1 MAKVTKFVTS
11 KTGASNQAPV
21 AVLAFTKINALI
33 GAIIQLDGRKSYDPE
48 RQPLQYRWRFAQTP
62 IGSEVASYG
71 FTNIR
76 PKGSAVSFIPD
87 KVGQYLV
94 ELIVND
100 GELDSAPVTVVV
112 DVRVTAVPV
121 GEGLV
126 PDAKFLWSY
135 LSNFWN
141 LVEDREKITT
151 VWSSVIQAIGADL
164 VDLWGTD
171 YNKSLATIQELY
183 QYRWR
188 MFQFETDLTSQS
200 RQRVIVGKTESGT
213 NGSSGA
219 PGETPGIGT
228 TSTFYLPLGYPGD
241 GDQTDFTALEGNY
254 GSQGR
259 LIVINGDAYT
269 ISRTANTNERVHT
282 GADLA
287 TVSSTNT
294 ATSSDFGSAQD
305 GDLLIISSGSD
316 AQTYRIK
323 GDPSGG
329 TVTLVWPNDPPGGPV
344 PSFVGGIGLS
354 FTVERE
360 FSSVVL
366 TTSDLLDGIIG
377 ASWRIPHLLHCPE
390 LDLEEAGVSAGDIVV
405 FEVAR
410 KDTGLSTEMRAQ
422 VVGCKYDRVGFEF
435 TLDTLSSPT
444 NTGSSASVVESGGT
458 VTVTGLENMRPAS
471 VGGYLELLDG
481 DNPGS
486 YEITRYVSTTSVE
499 IRNRLAS
506 GADSSNPSISWVE
519 RRRKG
524 LDLQRSLFRQLVTD
538 LRIVPSQSSETEVA
552 AAAEVLI
559 QLMPVGVNLFSR
571 PFSRF
576 GITFRAKKILHNTR
590 IRVDDD
596 LVSVPVLQEQVY
608 EPPVVLQEN
617 LDYWIDGGYLTFTSG
632 LFTLSSP
639 TPTYLWAESANYDN
653 GSSIERNFGT
663 LVRLYRDDLSDR
675 RTRAPYL
682 SAVKGLFF
690 AYTNGPT
697 VDNVRLGLQIFMGL
711 PFAEEQGIILEQQDD
726 FTVSSAGNSLG
737 RLLVEDVDE
746 LSGQRTGYRRVY
758 LYPMSVGLETNPSTG
773 ELYTVGDSVARFA
786 PLSRGVEATDYIKDP
801 LWWQRSLTGLEVLKF
816 FTFKIAVDGEV
827 FDINDAQFALDF
839 VKSFKP
845 AHTSVLS
852 QILKTLSDDI
862 DAEDSLLLH
871 MSVLFYDNNTGLEA
885 TRRHSDLNHQGVVL
899 WHMGSLPFATRTL
912 ITLRDMET
920 QDLTTVVGVH
930 SDDGWDSDL
939 VRARRTNPGTPI
951 EQPTMEGDL
960 LVLHAGQEGSSELH
974 PAFYEI
980 GAVTDDND
988 LELRSEAPM
997 LDPETLDTSLLD
1009 PALFEYGTRLDGSIV
1024 RRGTNPMLIA
1034 DDLVTTAGSG
1044 LVSSASAKF
1053 LTNLVAPGD
1062 HLVIEETDNLGEY
1075 IIDYIPL
1082 AGDSASIIESG
1093 GVVTVTFGTALAFPE
1108 MVGREL
1114 QVLNGDNPGTYRIVA
1129 YVDTSN
1135 IEIRNSSASGADSG
1149 NPSIEWELV
1158 PIAPYIE
1165 EDQVF
1170 LKDLNGDE
1178 ALLNYNASALFRV
1191 VRPSMTPTEV
1201 YDVQS
1206 IYNGTSGEMELFV
1219 LDPGTGDPK
1228 DIFTPGMVGLTVS
1241 VSGSEHPG
1249 NDGNFLITAYH
1260 HAGKVSV
1267 NNPSLTSDA
1276 TAIATLNFMRAP

>member
-11 KTGASNQAPV
+11 KTGADNQPPV

-48 RQPLQYRWRFAQTP
+48 RQPLHYKWRYVQVP
-62 IGSEVASYG
+62 VGSEVASYG
-71 FTNIR
+71 FTDIR
-76 PKGSAVSFIPD
+76 PRGAAVSFIPD
-87 KVGQYLV
+87 RVGQYLV

-100 GELDSAPVTVVV
+100 GELDSSPVTVVV

-126 PDAKFLWSY
+126 PDAQFLWSY
-135 LSNFWN
+135 ISNFWD

-151 VWSSVIQAIGADL
+151 VWSSVIQLIGSDL
-164 VDLWGTD
+164 IDLWGTD
-171 YNKSLATIQELY
+171 YNKSLDTVQELY

-188 MFQFETDLTSQS
+188 MFEFETDLTGQF

-213 NGSSGA
+213 NGRSGA
-219 PGETPGIGT
+219 VGEAPGTGT
-228 TSTFYLPLGYPGD
+228 TSSFYLPLGYPGD

-259 LIVINGDAYT
+259 LIVINGDAYA
-269 ISRTANTNERVHT
+269 ISRTANTNETVHT

-287 TVSSTNT
+287 TVVSTNT
-294 ATSSDFGSAQD
+294 ATSGDFGDAQD
-305 GDLLIISSGSD
+305 GDLLIIASGTD

-329 TVTLVWPNDPPGGPV
+329 TATLVWPSDPPGGPV
-344 PSFVGGIGLS
+344 PSFSGATGLS
-354 FTVERE
+354 FRVERE

-366 TTSDLLDGIIG
+366 ATSDLVDGIIG
-377 ASWRIPHLLHCPE
+377 ASWRIPHLLHTPE
-390 LDLEEAGVSAGDIVV
+390 LDLEEAGVSAGDILV

-410 KDTGLSTEMRAQ
+410 KDTGLSAELRAQ
-422 VVGCKYDRVGFEF
+422 VVGCKVDRVGFEF

-444 NTGSSASVVESGGT
+444 NSGDGASVVENGSI
-458 VTVTGLENMRPAS
+458 VTVTGLENMRAAS
-471 VGGYLELLDG
+471 VGGHLELTNG

-486 YEITRYVSTTSVE
+486 YEITRYISSTSVE
-499 IRNRLAS
+499 IKNRLAS
-506 GADSSNPSISWVE
+506 GADSGNPSISWVE

-524 LDLQRSLFRQLVTD
+524 LDVQRSLFRQLMRD
-538 LRIVPSQSSETEVA
+538 LRIVPSQSTDVEVA
-552 AAAEVLI
+552 AAAEVMI
-559 QLMPVGVNLFSR
+559 RLMPVGVNLFSR

-576 GITFRAKKILHNTR
+576 GLTFKAKKIIHNRR

-596 LVSVPVLQEQVY
+596 LVSVPVLQEKVY

-617 LDYWIDGGYLTFTSG
+617 LDFWIDGGYLTFASG
-632 LFTLSSP
+632 LFTLTDHAP
-639 TPTYLWAESANYDN
+639 ERLWAESANYDN
-653 GSSIERNFGT
+653 GDSIERNFGT
-663 LVRLYRDDLSDR
+663 LVRLSRDDLTER

-697 VDNVRLGLQIFMGL
+697 MDNIRLGLQIFMGL
-711 PFAEEQGIILEQQDD
+711 PFAEEKGLILEQQDD
-726 FTVSSAGNSLG
+726 FTVDSGGGSLG
-737 RLLVEDVDE
+737 RLLVEDIDE
-746 LSGQRTGYRRVY
+746 VSGQRTGFRRVY

-773 ELYTVGDSVARFA
+773 ALYAPGDTVARFA
-786 PLSRGVEATDYIKDP
+786 PLSRGVSATDYIKDP
-801 LWWQRSLTGLEVLKF
+801 LWWQRSLVGLEVLKF

-827 FDINDAQFALDF
+827 FDINDAQLALDF

-845 AHTSVLS
+845 AYTSVLS
-852 QILKTLSDDI
+852 QILKALSDDI
-862 DAEDSLLLH
+862 DVDESLLFNMTL
-871 MSVLFYDNNTGLEA
+871 LFYDNNTGLEA
-885 TRRHSDLNHQGVVL
+885 TRKYSDLNHQGVVL
-899 WHMGSLPFATRTL
+899 WHMGSLPFATRTMA
-912 ITLRDMET
+912 TLRDMET
-920 QDLTTVVGVH
+920 QDLTTVVGVY
-930 SDDGWDSDL
+930 SAAGWDSDL

-960 LVLHAGQEGSSELH
+960 VVIHAGQPGAAALH
-974 PAFYEI
+974 STFYEI
-980 GAVTDDND
+980 GTVTDDNN

-997 LDPETLDTSLLD
+997 TDPETLDTTLLD
-1009 PALFEYGTRLDGSIV
+1009 PSVFEYGDRLDGSIV

-1034 DDLVTTAGSG
+1034 TDLVTTAGSG

-1062 HLVIEETDNLGEY
+1062 LLVIEETDNLGEY
-1075 IIDYIPL
+1075 IIDYVPL
-1082 AGDSASIIESG
+1082 TGNSASIVESG
-1093 GVVTVTFGTALAFPE
+1093 GIVTVTFGSAVAFVE

-1114 QVLNGDNPGTYRIVA
+1114 RVFNGDNPGTYRITA

-1135 IEIRNSSASGADSG
+1135 IQIRNSAALGADSG

-1158 PIAPYIE
+1158 PIAPFIE

-1170 LKDLNGDE
+1170 LRDLDGNE
-1178 ALLNYNASALFRV
+1178 AALNANASALFRV
-1191 VRPSMTPTEV
+1191 VRPTMSPIEV

-1206 IYNGTSGEMELFV
+1206 IYNGTSGDIELFA

-1228 DIFTPGMVGLTVS
+1228 DVFTPGMVGMSVS
-1241 VSGSEHPG
+1241 VSGSENPI
-1249 NDGNFLITAYH
+1249 NDGIFLITEYH
-1260 HAGKVSV
+1260 HAGKVTID
-1267 NNPSLTSDA
+1267 NPSSVSDA
-1276 TAIATLNFMRAP
+1276 TAVATLSFARAP